1 MNHFY
6 RRLAFT
12 NMKNNKQFYLPY
24 MFTSVISVMLF
35 YCISALSLN
44 EGFRNI
50 RGASEV
56 IMVMRFGTIIIAI
69 FVTILIFYTNSY
81 IMKRRKKEL
90 GVYNILGME
99 KKHLSFVLSWEIVS
113 TFVVAVGVGIVLGIA
128 FHKYFSMILYKITDL
143 DETIPF
149 YICADSCIR
158 AIILFGGIYVLNLLY
173 NILQIRLT
181 NPIELLHSSNAGE
194 REPKTK
200 IFMTIIGIVSLS
212 AGYYMALS
220 VENPITAINL
230 FFVAVLLVII
240 GTYALFTSG
249 SITLLKLLR
258 KNKNYYYQTQHFTSV
273 SGMLYRMKQNAVGL
287 GNICILST
295 MVLVVLTSTISMYV
309 GLGDFVDSLQT
320 TDINVSVDFAG
331 IPSENV
337 MEQMKQDVKQS
348 IVSQNRT
355 LLCDK
360 STLDFSFIGI
370 MEGDEI
376 IYGGSLAKQVS
387 YTESI
392 FVEIMTKQEY
402 EKRFQET
409 LDAFEMSEVVVFS
422 EEKYEKDSLTIQGL
436 SYQVARAEVRQD
448 KNQFSKVINDS
459 IIAVVNDEEIMKT
472 IYERLCSVHIED
484 SIIPVPY
491 VIYNINFDI
500 DGDTDEKLEAVHAIK
515 DSIQKWDIESEV
527 AWDSP
532 VERSKV
538 EYYQEYLIS
547 NGGIFFL
554 GLFLGFMFLMI
565 TVLIIYYKQVSEGYE
580 DRERFQIMQ
589 KVGMSSREVKDTIQS
604 QVRTVFFLPLITAN
618 IHLLVAFPMIK
629 KIMEVMFISN
639 TSILVGC
646 MIGTVVVFAVIYYFV
661 FRITSKSYIKIVGNH
676 E

>member
-1 MNHFY
+1 
-6 RRLAFT
+6 
-12 NMKNNKQFYLPY
+12 
-24 MFTSVISVMLF
+24 
-35 YCISALSLN
+35 
-44 EGFRNI
+44 
-50 RGASEV
+50 
-56 IMVMRFGTIIIAI
+56 
-69 FVTILIFYTNSY
+69 
-81 IMKRRKKEL
+81 
-90 GVYNILGME
+90 
-99 KKHLSFVLSWEIVS
+99 
-113 TFVVAVGVGIVLGIA
+113 
-128 FHKYFSMILYKITDL
+128 
-143 DETIPF
+143 
-149 YICADSCIR
+149 
-158 AIILFGGIYVLNLLY
+158 
-173 NILQIRLT
+173 
-181 NPIELLHSSNAGE
+181 
-194 REPKTK
+194 
-200 IFMTIIGIVSLS
+200 
-212 AGYYMALS
+212 
-220 VENPITAINL
+220 
-230 FFVAVLLVII
+230 
-240 GTYALFTSG
+240 
-249 SITLLKLLR
+249 
-258 KNKNYYYQTQHFTSV
+258 
-273 SGMLYRMKQNAVGL
+273 
-287 GNICILST
+287 
-295 MVLVVLTSTISMYV
+295 MYV

-448 KNQFSKVINDS
+448 KNQFSKVIKDS
-459 IIAVVNDEEIMKT
+459 IIAVVNNEEIMKT

-491 VIYNINFDI
+491 VIYHINFDI
-500 DGDTDEKLEAVHAIK
+500 DGDTDEKLEAVHTIK

-661 FRITSKSYIKIVGNH
+661 FRITSRSYIKIVGNH